1 MQISVASTGAGNGKG
16 EADHFLALERSN
28 YLAAN
33 LVSHDE
39 HPKRHKLG
47 VGEVPNFLLQRDTGS
62 HVGEPVTLADANRSR
77 WCSRHFGSSG
87 CFAGCDRDSKS
98 AMVPCRRGRPE

>member
-1 MQISVASTGAGNGKG
+1 MASTGAGNGKG

-62 HVGEPVTLADANRSR
+62 HFVEPVTLADANRSR
-77 WCSRHFGSSG
+77 
-87 CFAGCDRDSKS
+87 
-98 AMVPCRRGRPE
+98 